1 MSPYYLRSD
10 DEAYQEIINNIKETQ
25 QQHKM
30 SFVDAVD
37 YVIEKNKDLI
47 LTSIDAAVKGDCG
60 DDNSFTLWC
69 ALAAVGHKDIKK
81 DVTGYRIQCAI
92 VTIVVDR
99 V

>member
-1 MSPYYLRSD
+1 M
-10 DEAYQEIINNIKETQ
+10 
-25 QQHKM
+25 
-30 SFVDAVD
+30 D

-47 LTSIDAAVKGDCG
+47 LASVDAAVKDDCG

-69 ALAAVGHKDIKK
+69 AVAAVAHKDIKK
-81 DVTGYRIQCAI
+81 DVAGYRIQYAI